1 MSGLRNLGYDDLHA
15 CYILGPLV
23 DLTHERVL
31 AALRDALASPRGARL
46 HYLRT
51 RGGRWR
57 RAEPSAALAASARA
71 VESVEGVIDRSELAD
86 RAMERVFGP
95 GELPV
100 RILINQGL
108 IAFGFPHSLYDGGGA
123 TAVASLVVE
132 KLGTPG
138 VDTVPAVPWAKAP
151 LRTAMKR
158 LGLTGPAGIRTARRI
173 FRSRNAQTETAYP
186 FSRTLTKT
194 ESVAR
199 TRTVSFMLPA
209 DGVRAIASI
218 PEQAVEGRRPA
229 RPPVSLK
236 AASLVLRCLR
246 DSSHDG
252 ADFRVVIPIDARRW
266 VPRGFDVEGNFAP
279 SIPMGRLMSDEW
291 SATALTERISA
302 ATKSGVPVAWLLATT
317 LISLKNAVRHP
328 VASRRV
334 PDETPRVPLEVHV
347 SLPTT
352 EVVVDEALMPHVD
365 AATFV
370 GGLPEHLRL
379 PLGVWVEITPLR
391 GGLHVIVRDETGAFD
406 LDGFE
411 ERLHALIAADA
422 NV

>member
-158 LGLTGPAGIRTARRI
+158 LGLTGPAGVPTPPPI
-173 FRSRNAQTETAYP
+173 FPSPDTQTGDPVPLSRPPSHTQYASP
-186 FSRTLTKT
+186 P
-194 ESVAR
+194 R
-199 TRTVSFMLPA
+199 TR
-209 DGVRAIASI
+209 
-218 PEQAVEGRRPA
+218 
-229 RPPVSLK
+229 
-236 AASLVLRCLR
+236 ASLV
-246 DSSHDG
+246 SG
-252 ADFRVVIPIDARRW
+252 
-266 VPRGFDVEGNFAP
+266 RG
-279 SIPMGRLMSDEW
+279 R
-291 SATALTERISA
+291 SASA
-302 ATKSGVPVAWLLATT
+302 EYPAYA
-317 LISLKNAVRHP
+317 
-328 VASRRV
+328 
-334 PDETPRVPLEVHV
+334 
-347 SLPTT
+347 
-352 EVVVDEALMPHVD
+352 
-365 AATFV
+365 
-370 GGLPEHLRL
+370 
-379 PLGVWVEITPLR
+379 
-391 GGLHVIVRDETGAFD
+391 
-406 LDGFE
+406 
-411 ERLHALIAADA
+411 
-422 NV
+422 